1 MIKLFIVL
9 ILSKMVLNLSS
20 LIGPNQLHTLYPSLE
35 NSPIITNSWTIGIF
49 IRLKI
54 SSWAPLFEDVADQKI
69 FKETLTLC
77 INRGIPPPQPP
88 IFIRILEY
96 EHLTGLTGILFEFPK
111 NDRTNKIV
119 NRRNILEFLLQCRE
133 DKLGGEAHIASS
145 LLLRNSPV
153 AQNTN
158 SIQEFKLKKIE
169 EDYSMATTFTIT
181 FLMVATTLSV
191 ISAYVIYYSVA
202 KNKK

>member
-1 MIKLFIVL
+1 MIKLFIAL
-9 ILSKMVLNLSS
+9 ILSKMVLNVSS
-20 LIGPNQLHTLYPSLE
+20 LIEPNRFHSLYSSFE
-35 NSPIITNSWTIGIF
+35 NSPILTNSWTIGIF

-54 SSWAPLFEDVADQKI
+54 SLWAPLFEEVTDQKL

-96 EHLTGLTGILFEFPK
+96 EHLTGLTGILFEFPR
-111 NDRTNKIV
+111 NDQTNKIIS
-119 NRRNILEFLLQCRE
+119 RENILQFLMQCRE

-153 AQNTN
+153 HDTN
-158 SIQEFKLKKIE
+158 SIQELKLKKIE

-202 KNKK
+202 RNKK